1 MVNVQDFKAG
11 YKYVKARKRESIRM
25 SEINCAPWPNYSA
38 SEAAIIQDVLL
49 SNKVNYWTGDKGREF
64 ERRFAN
70 TMGSSHAIALS
81 NGTLALD
88 LALVAL
94 DVGAG
99 DEVVVTPRS
108 FIASASAVHN
118 CGAKPVFADVD
129 FHSQNITAESIQ
141 AVLTSKT
148 KAIICVH
155 LAGWPCDMKPIQ
167 QLADSKGLSI
177 IEDCAQAHGA
187 LYDGRSVGNFGDV
200 AAWSFCQDKIIT
212 TGGEGGMVTTNNDAL
227 FEKMWAYKDHGK
239 SRSKMENP
247 RNNKQFKYVHDNFG
261 TNFRLTEMQA
271 ALGTYQLDLLN
282 SWTEKRHNNAM
293 TYNDGLAQLDIVR
306 SYLPPDNVV
315 HAYYKYYYFVESQY
329 LASGW
334 DRNRIVEEV
343 HALGG
348 SCLSGICPEIYKEQC
363 FVATYGD
370 PVSLPNAHRLGQES
384 VMLAVHPGI
393 ENEYLQKNIDVMTS
407 VLKRATK

>member
-1 MVNVQDFKAG
+1 MS
-11 YKYVKARKRESIRM
+11 ESI
-25 SEINCAPWPNYSA
+25 CAPWPNYSPA
-38 SEAAIIQDVLL
+38 EAEIIQNVLL
-49 SNKVNYWTGDKGREF
+49 SNKVNYWTGGKGKEF
-64 ERRFAN
+64 ERRFAE
-70 TMGSSHAIALS
+70 TMECPHAIALS

-94 DVGAG
+94 DVGVG

-129 FHSQNITAESIQ
+129 ICSQNLTAESIE

-167 QLADSKGLSI
+167 QLAELKGLSI

-187 LYDGRSVGNFGDV
+187 VYEGRSVGNFCDV
-200 AAWSFCQDKIIT
+200 AAWSFCQDKIVT
-212 TGGEGGMVTTNNDAL
+212 TGGEGGAVTTNNDAL

-247 RNNKQFKYVHDNFG
+247 KKNNEYKFVHDNFG

-271 ALGTYQLDLLN
+271 ALGTHQLDLLK
-282 SWTEKRHNNAM
+282 SWTEERHNNAM
-293 TYNDGLAQLDIVR
+293 AYHDALSQLGIVR

-315 HAYYKYYYFVESQY
+315 HAYYKYYCFIESKY

-334 DRNRIVEEV
+334 DRDRIVEEV
-343 HALGG
+343 HELGG
-348 SCLSGICPEIYKEQC
+348 SCISGICPEIYKEQC
-363 FVATYGD
+363 FVAAYD
-370 PVSLPNAHRLGQES
+370 EQAPLPNAHKLGQES
-384 VMLAVHPGI
+384 LMLTVHPGI
-393 ENEYLQKNIDVMTS
+393 TSEYLQRNIDILTT
-407 VLKRATK
+407 VLKRASL